1 MSLKDETPDIN
12 GRDDAEGFKNRLQ
25 WWLLC
30 GNLDSANLQD
40 KQSIAQNPVYLA
52 IASQK
57 HCEMSAFGSL
67 TFKKDQILFCKEW
80 NKDRP
85 LSSTTDIALN
95 GDGWNNKYRPLA
107 TLGPMSGKWGSF
119 DLHKRERMG

>member
-1 MSLKDETPDIN
+1 MLEAF
-12 GRDDAEGFKNRLQ
+12 RNRLTESSR
-25 WWLLC
+25 C

-67 TFKKDQILFCKEW
+67 TFKKDQNDQNELPRVDYSPTPDCHDLHNLYGDVWERLVPASALLGMQGKRGRF
-80 NKDRP
+80 N
-85 LSSTTDIALN
+85 LNLN
-95 GDGWNNKYRPLA
+95 GRGWDEYA
-107 TLGPMSGKWGSF
+107 W
-119 DLHKRERMG
+119 LHSCAH

>member
-1 MSLKDETPDIN
+1 MSHKDETPDIN

-40 KQSIAQNPVYLA
+40 KQSISQNPVYLA

-67 TFKKDQILFCKEW
+67 NFKKDQRQTQFMFYQEW

-85 LSSTTDIALN
+85 LSSTTDITLN
-95 GDGWNNKYRPLA
+95 GDGWKRQVQ
-107 TLGPMSGKWGSF
+107 TSGGMSGKWGNF
-119 DLHKRERMG
+119 DLEEMKC